1 MSEIP
6 SIDEAVLWAI
16 IASPL
21 VAFALITAYLRKLP
35 KNAGYVSILAIGASL
50 VLSIITLVDVLD
62 ADGHVAIHTHEWFQ
76 VGALEVNLGVRI
88 DGLTAV
94 MLLVV
99 TMRGLPGAGV
109 FARLYGGRPRVRALL
124 RLYEPLRYVDAG
136 ARPR

>member
-1 MSEIP
+1 M
-6 SIDEAVLWAI
+6 
-16 IASPL
+16 
-21 VAFALITAYLRKLP
+21 AFALITAYLRKLP

-99 TMRGLPGAGV
+99 TSVAFLVQVYSQGYMEDD
-109 FARLYGGRPRVRALL
+109 PRVRALL